1 MTENVMK
8 LIEEKIKAVP
18 TESSEVTG
26 EHVIAALEAI
36 RAAINQNG
44 AFVIPVEITAGGFP
58 EIDPEN
64 IKPGDTIT
72 LDEDVHMK
80 PRCIQLADD
89 SLALVAFTSSEE
101 MQKGTA
107 SHTITIEVGNF
118 LDSAM
123 MNTNVSGI
131 IINPWDKSF
140 YLPKSNIE
148 AILRVNLMREPEDE
162 RRKQINTVLAA
173 APEMDCNNY
182 KLDQAINFAV
192 KCHSGDV
199 RKGTDRPYILHPVE
213 ALQILASMNADTNL
227 MIAGVLHDTLE
238 DTDATLET
246 IASMFGDDVAELVDS
261 HTEDKRKTWY
271 QRKLY
276 TVTTLPEED
285 LRHKMLTIA
294 DKLANLR
301 SIYADYKT
309 IGDELWTRFNA
320 PKELQAWYYSKICDG
335 LAELQNYPNTEA
347 AYWEL
352 TGLYKDVF
360 VTFAVDDDKGLLYQ
374 LGVDGESYF
383 LKKGKPQWR
392 PLEGKVSKAA
402 EPINRKT
409 AERIEENWNEP
420 FWKTVA
426 GDMADADYELYTSP
440 SRSIFVRIQNGE
452 LTFVG
457 EDTGEACRMINGKD
471 EYEFR
476 YHLDAENARRLIV
489 NLRLHYSLRYK
500 TGTVLKDAFG
510 SDDGSVKFK
519 EYCEAIGVS
528 SDFSSH

>member
-1 MTENVMK
+1 MV
-8 LIEEKIKAVP
+8 
-18 TESSEVTG
+18 
-26 EHVIAALEAI
+26 AALEAI
-36 RAAINQNG
+36 RAAMNQDG
-44 AFVIPVEITAGGFP
+44 AFVIPVEITAGVFP
-58 EIDPEN
+58 EIDPET

-72 LDEDVHMK
+72 LDQDVHMK
-80 PRCIQLADD
+80 PRYIQLADD

-107 SHTITIEVGNF
+107 SHTITVEVGSF

-131 IINPWDKSF
+131 IINPWDKSI

-148 AILRVNLMREPEDE
+148 AILRINLMREPEDE
-162 RRKQINTVLAA
+162 RREQLNAVLAS
-173 APEMDCNNY
+173 APVLDCGND

-199 RKGTDRPYILHPVE
+199 RKGTNRPYILHPVE

-246 IASMFGDDVAELVDS
+246 IASMFGKDVAELVDS

-271 QRKLY
+271 QRKLF
-276 TVTTLPEED
+276 TVTTLPEDD

-301 SIYADYKT
+301 SIYADYKA

-335 LAELQNYPNTEA
+335 LADLQNYPNTEA

-360 VTFAVDDDKGLLYQ
+360 VTFAVDNDKGLLYQ
-374 LGVDGESYF
+374 LSADGESYV
-383 LKKGKPQWR
+383 LKKGKPQWE

-420 FWKTVA
+420 FWKTVV
-426 GDMADADYELYTSP
+426 GDLADGEYELYSSP
-440 SRSIFVRIQNGE
+440 SCDLSVRIREGE
-452 LTFVG
+452 LTFIG

-476 YHLDAENARRLIV
+476 YHLNAENTRRLIV
-489 NLRLHYSLRYK
+489 NLRLRYSLRYK
-500 TGTVLKDAFG
+500 SGTVLKDAFG
-510 SDDGSVKFK
+510 TEDGSIKFK
-519 EYCEAIGVS
+519 EFCDSLGVNFE
-528 SDFSSH
+528 FSSY

>member
-1 MTENVMK
+1 MAENVMK
-8 LIEEKIKAVP
+8 LIEEKIKAIP
-18 TESSEVTG
+18 TEASEVTG
-26 EHVIAALEAI
+26 EHVVAALEAI
-36 RAAINQNG
+36 RAAMNQNG
-44 AFVIPVEITAGGFP
+44 VFVIPVEITAGGFP
-58 EIDPEN
+58 EIDPEY

-89 SLALVAFTSSEE
+89 SLALVAFTGSEE
-101 MQKGTA
+101 MQKGA
-107 SHTITIEVGNF
+107 VSHTITIDVGNF

-148 AILRVNLMREPEDE
+148 AIIRVNLMREPEDD
-162 RRKQINTVLAA
+162 RRAQINAVLAA
-173 APEMDCNNY
+173 AQEMDCGND

-238 DTDATLET
+238 DTETTLET
-246 IASMFGDDVAELVDS
+246 IASMFGKDVAELVDS

-271 QRKLY
+271 QRKIY
-276 TVTTLPEED
+276 TITTLPEED

-301 SIYADYKT
+301 SIHADHKA

-360 VTFAVDDDKGLLYQ
+360 VTFAVDEDKGLLYQ
-374 LGVDGESYF
+374 LGTDGESYV
-383 LKKGKPQWR
+383 LKKGKPQWKR
-392 PLEGKVSKAA
+392 LEGKVSKAA
-402 EPINRKT
+402 EPIDRKN

-420 FWKTVA
+420 FWKTVV
-426 GDMADADYELYTSP
+426 GDLEDAEFELYTSS
-440 SRSIFVRIQNGE
+440 SRNLSICIRGGE
-452 LTFVG
+452 LTFIG
-457 EDTGEACRMINGKD
+457 EDSGEACRTINGND

-476 YHLDAENARRLIV
+476 YHLDAENTRRLV
-489 NLRLHYSLRYK
+489 VQLRLRNSLRYK
-500 TGTVLKDAFG
+500 LGTILKNEYGADN
-510 SDDGSVKFK
+510 GSVKFK
-519 EYCEAIGVS
+519 KFCEEIGVETV
-528 SDFSSH
+528 FSSY